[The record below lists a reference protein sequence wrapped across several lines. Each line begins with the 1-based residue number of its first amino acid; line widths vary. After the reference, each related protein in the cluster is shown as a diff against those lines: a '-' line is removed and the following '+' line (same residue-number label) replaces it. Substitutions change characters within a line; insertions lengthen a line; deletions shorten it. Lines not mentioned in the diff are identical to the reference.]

1 MTQNAVIVSY
11 ARTGLA
17 RSFRGGFNATH
28 GAVLGGAVVNA
39 ALARARVE
47 GETVDDVV
55 LGCGFPE
62 GTTGLNIARQSLL
75 AAGLPHTVPGAV
87 VSRFCA
93 SGLEAIVLAAQRI
106 EAGDAEVIVAGGLE
120 SISCVAPF
128 MNQHMLEEEGL
139 KQRIPALYLPMLPT
153 AELVAQRY
161 AIGKDRQDE
170 YGVRSQQRAAAA
182 QAAGLLAQEIVPVGT
197 QMTLFD
203 KETKKPCGTQ
213 DVTVVADEGIRA
225 DTTLAGVQKIRPA
238 QEGGVITAGNASQLS
253 DGAAAVLVMSE
264 QRAARLG
271 LEPLGRLRAYAVA
284 GSHPEEMGIGPVFAV
299 PKLLA
304 RSGLQVQD
312 IDLWELNEA
321 FAVQVLYCADRLGI
335 APERLN
341 VNGGAIA
348 MGHPYGVSG
357 TRLVGTALFE
367 ARRRKARTAVVTMC
381 VGGGMGAAALFEAL

>member
-1 MTQNAVIVSY
+1 MTHEAVIVSY

-17 RSFRGGFNATH
+17 KSFRGGFNATH
-28 GAVLGGAVVNA
+28 GAVLGAAVIRSAVERAGVEA
-39 ALARARVE
+39 AM
-47 GETVDDVV
+47 VDDVI

-75 AAGLPHTVPGAV
+75 AAGLPLSVPGVV

-93 SGLEAIVLAAQRI
+93 SGLESIVMAAQRI
-106 EAGDAEVIVAGGLE
+106 QSGDAEIIVAGGLE

-128 MNQHMLEEEGL
+128 TNQHLVEEAGL
-139 KQRIPALYLPMLPT
+139 LRDIPAIYLPMLPT

-161 AIGKDRQDE
+161 SIGRERQDD

-182 QAAGLLAQEIVPVGT
+182 QAAGWFAEEIVPVET
-197 QMTLFD
+197 RMTIFD

-213 DVTVVADEGIRA
+213 TVTVVADEGIRA
-225 DTTLAGVQKIRPA
+225 DTTLAGVQKIKPA
-238 QEGGVITAGNASQLS
+238 QEGGVVTAGNASQLS
-253 DGAAAVLVMSE
+253 DGAAAVVVMSARRAE
-264 QRAARLG
+264 QLG
-271 LEPLGRLRAYAVA
+271 LKPLGRFRSYAVA
-284 GSHPEEMGIGPVFAV
+284 GCHPEEMGIGPVFAV

-304 RSGLQVQD
+304 RTGLSVQD

-335 APERLN
+335 PDTRLN

-357 TRLVGTALFE
+357 TRLVGTALLE
-367 ARRRKARTAVVTMC
+367 ARRRQAKTAVVTMC
-381 VGGGMGAAALFEAL
+381 VGGGMGAAALFEAV

>member
-1 MTQNAVIVSY
+1 MTQDAVIVSY
-11 ARTGLA
+11 ARTGLTRA
-17 RSFRGGFNATH
+17 FRGGFNATH
-28 GAVLGGAVVNA
+28 GAVLGGAVINA
-39 ALARARVE
+39 ALAQARLA
-47 GETVDDVV
+47 GDALDDVI

-62 GTTGLNIARQSLL
+62 GATGLNIARQSLL
-75 AAGLPHTVPGAV
+75 AAGLPLSVPGAV

-106 EAGDAEVIVAGGLE
+106 QAGDAEVIVAGGLE
-120 SISCVAPF
+120 SISCVAPV
-128 MNQHMLEEEGL
+128 MNQHRLEEEGL
-139 KQRIPALYLPMLPT
+139 KGRIPALYWPMLAT

-161 AIGKDRQDE
+161 AIGKERQDA

-182 QAAGLLAQEIVPVGT
+182 QAGGLLAQEIVPVST

-213 DVTVVADEGIRA
+213 AVTVAADEGIRA
-225 DTTLAGVQKIRPA
+225 DTTLAGVQKIKPA

-253 DGAAAVLVMSE
+253 DGAAAVVVMSA
-264 QRAARLG
+264 QRAERLG
-271 LEPLGRLRAYAVA
+271 LQPLGRFRSYAVA
-284 GSHPEEMGIGPVFAV
+284 GCHPEEMGLGPVFAV

-304 RSGLQVQD
+304 RNDLRTQD

-335 APERLN
+335 PEERLN

-357 TRLVGTALFE
+357 TRLVGTALLE
-367 ARRRKARTAVVTMC
+367 ARRRQARTVVVTMC
-381 VGGGMGAAALFEAL
+381 VGGGMGAAALFEAI

>member
-1 MTQNAVIVSY
+1 VNQDAVIVSY

-17 RSFRGGFNATH
+17 KSFRGGFNATH
-28 GAVLGGAVVNA
+28 GALLGGAVIRA
-39 ALARARVE
+39 AVERARLAPDAVE
-47 GETVDDVV
+47 DVI

-75 AAGLPHTVPGAV
+75 AAGLPITVPGAV

-93 SGLEAIVLAAQRI
+93 SGLDAIVVAAQRI
-106 EAGDAEVIVAGGLE
+106 QAGDAEVIVAGGLE

-128 MNQHMLEEEGL
+128 MNQHMLEEAGL
-139 KQRIPALYLPMLPT
+139 KQHMPSIYLPMLPT

-161 AIGKDRQDE
+161 SITKDRQDA

-182 QAAGLLAQEIVPVGT
+182 QAAGLLAQEIVPVDT
-197 QMTLFD
+197 QMTIFD

-213 DVTVVADEGIRA
+213 AVTVSADEGIRA
-225 DTTLAGVQKIRPA
+225 DTTLAGVQKIKPA
-238 QEGGVITAGNASQLS
+238 QEGGVVTAGNASQLS
-253 DGAAAVLVMSE
+253 DGAAAVVVMSAK
-264 QRAARLG
+264 RAAQLG
-271 LEPLGRLRAYAVA
+271 LEPLGRFRSYAVA
-284 GSHPEEMGIGPVFAV
+284 GCHPEEMGIGPVFAV

-304 RSGLQVQD
+304 RNGLGVQD

-335 APERLN
+335 PDERLN

-357 TRLVGTALFE
+357 ARLVGTALLE
-367 ARRRKARTAVVTMC
+367 ARRRKARSAVITMC